1 MFEKISRLAE
11 RAAGKVSVSRRGFLG
26 RLGQAAL
33 GAAGALGGLLA
44 LSSKARAGQNTLY
57 QCFYQTRLS
66 KKCSAYGLPCDAL
79 LNGQYCGGCPSGG
92 SCCQLVSKSIV
103 GTC

>member
-1 MFEKISRLAE
+1 MFEKIGRLAE
-11 RAAGKVSVSRRGFLG
+11 AAANDIGVSRRGFLG
-26 RLGQAAL
+26 RLGQATL

-44 LSSKARAGQNTLY
+44 LSSKARAGQNLY
-57 QCFYQTRLS
+57 LCSYQTKNRL
-66 KKCSAYGLPCDAL
+66 KCSAYGLPCDAL

-92 SCCQLVSKSIV
+92 SCCQLVSKSII